1 MGAELTV
8 VLGGARSGK
17 SSYAEQLVS
26 SYGQIAL
33 YVATAQARD
42 AEMGA
47 RVAAHSRT
55 RPATWRTVEAPCAVG
70 EAVRGEV
77 ARGAVDVVLLDC
89 LTLLVSNVILSGV
102 GEDDLDQIDE
112 PSARQRVKSEI
123 DGLLAAA
130 TDTNVPWVV
139 VSNEVGWGLVPPYP
153 VGRVYRDLLGW
164 ANQRLAAAADRVFLM
179 VAGLPVDVKALSAVQ
194 L

>member
-1 MGAELTV
+1 MGAELIL

-26 SYGQIAL
+26 SYGQRAV

-42 AEMGA
+42 AGMEA
-47 RVAAHSRT
+47 RVAAHRRA
-55 RPATWRTVEAPCAVG
+55 RPFAWRTVEAPCAVG
-70 EAVRGEV
+70 EAVWAEI

-89 LTLLVSNVILSGV
+89 LTLLVSNVILLGV
-102 GEDDLDQIDE
+102 GEGDLDQIDE
-112 PSARQRVKSEI
+112 PSGRQRVKSEAG
-123 DGLLAAA
+123 GLLAAA
-130 TDTNVPWVV
+130 IDTKFPSAV
-139 VSNEVGWGLVPPYP
+139 VSNAVARGLVPPYP